1 MVSISGGSTIAV
13 VVRNPEDI
21 VDTSLHRR
29 SKSRVVPEAGELT
42 RSGYDSLQIGTAGAI
57 ERWIVTSI
65 VENDRHPFHR
75 LTRKRGCVGVLT

>member
-1 MVSISGGSTIAV
+1 MVPIGGGSTIAV

-29 SKSRVVPEAGELT
+29 SKSRVVLEASELT

-57 ERWIVTSI
+57 ERWVVSNRCMEPTYS
-65 VENDRHPFHR
+65 
-75 LTRKRGCVGVLT
+75 G